1 MVDLREKFNVLIETY
16 LINKLSM
23 KKGDW
28 IKRKSIIELNS
39 SNKWGNSM
47 HRYYN

>member
-1 MVDLREKFNVLIETY
+1 MVDLRKIQCIDRNLFDKQIVYE
-16 LINKLSM
+16 
-23 KKGDW
+23 KGDW

-47 HRYYN
+47 HGYYN